1 MTNEEKYQETL
12 DQLYLTS
19 SELLRTQKQDEE
31 IVAVLTSLNSVL
43 TNFLTS
49 LDTLQGARRENAL
62 NTIKTLQSVQRRFSE
77 AIIGKLYW
85 QKKCHKLEA
94 DVLDLAK
101 RLEESE
107 QRLKTLEGIDSL

>member
-1 MTNEEKYQETL
+1 MSEQKYLETL
-12 DQLYLTS
+12 EQLYLTS

-31 IVAVLTSLNSVL
+31 IVAVLSALNSVL

-49 LDTLQGARRENAL
+49 VDTLQGQRKENAL
-62 NTIKTLQSVQRRFSE
+62 NTIKTLQKVQRRFSE

-101 RLEESE
+101 RLEETTT
-107 QRLKTLEGIDSL
+107 QLNQLEEMEKF